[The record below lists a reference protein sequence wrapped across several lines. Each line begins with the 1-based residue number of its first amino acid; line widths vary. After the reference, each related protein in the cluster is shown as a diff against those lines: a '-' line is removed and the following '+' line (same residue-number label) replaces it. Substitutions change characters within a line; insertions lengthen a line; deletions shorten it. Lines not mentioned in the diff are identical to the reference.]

1 MSGQA
6 GRQLRLTATR
16 IRPHLGQRLQHEP
29 HFRPHNFPLRV
40 QLSAARQRR
49 NFGAADGI
57 GYLLKGSELL
67 ITGVHEVTATPWFIS
82 LPLVAVL
89 VSAIIRV
96 PLTLYT
102 NSVQRRKAKLG
113 PLIQAQYAQ
122 IGLGL
127 RRKAVPNV
135 MERVTKA
142 VKKRSKKMFTAFAV
156 NESRSIWGGLISLPV
171 FLSNLEVIRTMCG
184 GPRGLLGSLLYG
196 WQGRDAAAT
205 TSANTAAAGAASSST
220 GAASSS
226 TAPNASL
233 EPPPV
238 EIPSSTD
245 ISELASSTT
254 SPEVLN
260 PLTMEPSFATGGAL
274 WFPDLLVP
282 DPYHIL
288 PFAVS
293 GLLLMHIVP
302 ETEAELRSLFG
313 MRPPAGSRSNIVIAG
328 GRSRGSLA
336 LRRALMVMAL
346 AIGPVTM
353 DMPVALHLYWA
364 SSVGCSLIVTK
375 GVRKLLPIRRV
386 PVKPCSGLE
395 IPLIR
400 PKPN

>member
-1 MSGQA
+1 MSGHV
-6 GRQLRLTATR
+6 GHQLRLSATR
-16 IRPHLGQRLQHEP
+16 IRPHLGQRLQHGP
-29 HFRPHNFPLRV
+29 HLHLHIFPSGTR
-40 QLSAARQRR
+40 LSAASQRR
-49 NFGAADGI
+49 NFGAADAA

-67 ITGVHEVTATPWFIS
+67 ITSVHEVTATPWFIS
-82 LPLVAVL
+82 LPLVAVV

-102 NSVQRRKAKLG
+102 QSAQRRKAKLA

-142 VKKRSKKMFTAFAV
+142 VKARSKKMFAAFAV
-156 NESRSIWGGLISLPV
+156 NETRSLWGGLVSLPV

-196 WQGRDAAAT
+196 WQGRDAAAPKPLD
-205 TSANTAAAGAASSST
+205 TAAAVPTASST
-220 GAASSS
+220 
-226 TAPNASL
+226 TANTSL
-233 EPPPV
+233 EPPAADL
-238 EIPSSTD
+238 PSSTG
-245 ISELASSTT
+245 ISELTLSTT

-260 PLTMEPSFATGGAL
+260 PLTLEPSFATGGCL

-293 GLLLMHIVP
+293 GLLLMHLIP
-302 ETEAELRSLFG
+302 ETEAELRNLFG
-313 MRPPAGSRSNIVIAG
+313 MRPPAGSRRNIVIAG

-336 LRRALMVMAL
+336 LRRALIVLAL

-364 SSVGCSLIVTK
+364 SSIGCSLVVTK
-375 GVRKLLPIRRV
+375 GIRRLLPIPKV

-400 PKPN
+400 PKPT

>member
-16 IRPHLGQRLQHEP
+16 IRPHLGQHLQHEP
-29 HFRPHNFPLRV
+29 HFRPHNFPSRI
-40 QLSAARQRR
+40 QLSAVSQRR

-156 NESRSIWGGLISLPV
+156 NESRSLWGGLISLPV

-205 TSANTAAAGAASSST
+205 TSSSTAAAGAT
-220 GAASSS
+220 
-226 TAPNASL
+226 TPNTSI
-233 EPPPV
+233 EPSVVDPQPP
-238 EIPSSTD
+238 TH
-245 ISELASSTT
+245 ISELASSAT

-260 PLTMEPSFATGGAL
+260 PLTLEPSFATGGCL

-364 SSVGCSLIVTK
+364 SSVGCSLVVTK

>member
-1 MSGQA
+1 MSGHVGQ
-6 GRQLRLTATR
+6 QLRLSASR
-16 IRPHLGQRLQHEP
+16 IRPHFGQHLQHGP
-29 HFRPHNFPLRV
+29 HLHSHIFPSRIR
-40 QLSAARQRR
+40 LSAASQRR
-49 NFGAADGI
+49 NFGAADAA

-67 ITGVHEVTATPWFIS
+67 ITSVHEVTATPWFIS
-82 LPLVAVL
+82 LPLVAVV

-102 NSVQRRKAKLG
+102 QSTQRRKAKLA

-142 VKKRSKKMFTAFAV
+142 VKTRSKKMFAAFAV
-156 NESRSIWGGLISLPV
+156 NETRSIWGGLISLPV

-196 WQGRDAAAT
+196 WQGRDAAART
-205 TSANTAAAGAASSST
+205 TSDTAAAGTTMSST
-220 GAASSS
+220 TPRTGF
-226 TAPNASL
+226 
-233 EPPPV
+233 EPPV
-238 EIPSSTD
+238 AEITSPTG
-245 ISELASSTT
+245 ISDLASSTT
-254 SPEVLN
+254 TAEVLN
-260 PLTMEPSFATGGAL
+260 PLTLEPSFATGGCF

-282 DPYHIL
+282 DPYRIL

-293 GLLLMHIVP
+293 GLLLMHLIP
-302 ETEAELRSLFG
+302 ETEAELRNLFG
-313 MRPPAGSRSNIVIAG
+313 MRPPAGSRRNIVIAG

-336 LRRALMVMAL
+336 LRRALIVVAL

-364 SSVGCSLIVTK
+364 SSVGCSLVVTK
-375 GVRKLLPIRRV
+375 GVKRLLPIPRV

-400 PKPN
+400 PKPT

>member
-1 MSGQA
+1 MSGHV
-6 GRQLRLTATR
+6 GHQLRFAATR
-16 IRPHLGQRLQHEP
+16 IRPHLHPQL
-29 HFRPHNFPLRV
+29 FPSRIR
-40 QLSAARQRR
+40 LSAASQRR
-49 NFGAADGI
+49 NFGAADAA

-67 ITGVHEVTATPWFIS
+67 ITSIHEVTATPWFIS
-82 LPLVAVL
+82 LPLVAVV
-89 VSAIIRV
+89 VSIVIRV
-96 PLTLYT
+96 PMNLYS

-113 PLIQAQYAQ
+113 PLVQAQYAQ

-142 VKKRSKKMFTAFAV
+142 VKTRSKKMFEAFAV
-156 NESRSIWGGLISLPV
+156 HETRSIWGGLISLPI

-196 WQGRDAAAT
+196 WQGRDASGTTASDTAT
-205 TSANTAAAGAASSST
+205 AGATASST
-220 GAASSS
+220 
-226 TAPNASL
+226 TPNTSL
-233 EPPPV
+233 ESSAA
-238 EIPSSTD
+238 EIPSSTN
-245 ISELASSTT
+245 ISDLASSTT
-254 SPEVLN
+254 SPEILS
-260 PLTMEPSFATGGAL
+260 PLTLEPSFSTGGCL

-293 GLLLMHIVP
+293 GLLLMHLIP

-313 MRPPAGSRSNIVIAG
+313 MRPAAGSRRIVIAG
-328 GRSRGSLA
+328 ARSRGSLA
-336 LRRALMVMAL
+336 LRRALMVLAL

-353 DMPVALHLYWA
+353 DLPVALHLYWA
-364 SSVGCSLIVTK
+364 SSVGCSLVVTK
-375 GVRKLLPIRRV
+375 GIRRLLPIPRV

-395 IPLIR
+395 VPLLR

>member
-1 MSGQA
+1 M
-6 GRQLRLTATR
+6 
-16 IRPHLGQRLQHEP
+16 QH
-29 HFRPHNFPLRV
+29 
-40 QLSAARQRR
+40 
-49 NFGAADGI
+49 
-57 GYLLKGSELL
+57 LLKGSELL

-82 LPLVAVL
+82 LPLVAVV

-96 PLTLYT
+96 PLTVYT
-102 NSVQRRKAKLG
+102 HSMQRRKAKLA
-113 PLIQAQYAQ
+113 PLVQAQYAQ

-142 VKKRSKKMFTAFAV
+142 VKTRSKKMFAAFAV
-156 NESRSIWGGLISLPV
+156 NETRSIWGGLISLPV

-196 WQGRDAAAT
+196 WQGRDAAPT
-205 TSANTAAAGAASSST
+205 TPLDTTAAVPTASPTTPNTGLELPAADISSST
-220 GAASSS
+220 G
-226 TAPNASL
+226 
-233 EPPPV
+233 
-238 EIPSSTD
+238 
-245 ISELASSTT
+245 ISEFASSTT
-254 SPEVLN
+254 TPEVLN
-260 PLTMEPSFATGGAL
+260 PLTLEPSFATGGCL
-274 WFPDLLVP
+274 WFPDLLVA

-293 GLLLMHIVP
+293 GLLLMHLIP

-313 MRPPAGSRSNIVIAG
+313 MRPPAGSRRNIVIAG

-336 LRRALMVMAL
+336 LRRALIVLAL

-364 SSVGCSLIVTK
+364 SSIGCSLVVTK
-375 GVRKLLPIRRV
+375 GIRRILPIPRV

-400 PKPN
+400 PKPT

>member
-1 MSGQA
+1 M
-6 GRQLRLTATR
+6 
-16 IRPHLGQRLQHEP
+16 
-29 HFRPHNFPLRV
+29 
-40 QLSAARQRR
+40 
-49 NFGAADGI
+49 
-57 GYLLKGSELL
+57 KGSELL

-135 MERVTKA
+135 IERVTKA

-205 TSANTAAAGAASSST
+205 TSSSTAAAGAT
-220 GAASSS
+220 
-226 TAPNASL
+226 TPNTSI
-233 EPPPV
+233 EPSVVNPQPP
-238 EIPSSTD
+238 TD
-245 ISELASSTT
+245 ISELASSAT

-282 DPYHIL
+282 DPYHVL

-313 MRPPAGSRSNIVIAG
+313 MRPSAGARSNIVIAG

-364 SSVGCSLIVTK
+364 SSVGCSLVVTK
-375 GVRKLLPIRRV
+375 GVRRLLPIRRV

>member
-1 MSGQA
+1 MSGHV
-6 GRQLRLTATR
+6 GHQLRLSATR
-16 IRPHLGQRLQHEP
+16 IRPHLGQCLQYEP
-29 HFRPHNFPLRV
+29 HLHLHIFPSRIR
-40 QLSAARQRR
+40 LSAASQRR
-49 NFGAADGI
+49 NFGAADAA

-67 ITGVHEVTATPWFIS
+67 ITSVHEVTATPWFIS
-82 LPLVAVL
+82 LPLVAVV

-102 NSVQRRKAKLG
+102 QSAQRRKAKLA

-142 VKKRSKKMFTAFAV
+142 VKTRSKKMFAAFAI
-156 NESRSIWGGLISLPV
+156 NETRSLWGGLISLPV
-171 FLSNLEVIRTMCG
+171 FLSNLEVIRTLCG

-196 WQGRDAAAT
+196 WQGRGAAAPKPLD
-205 TSANTAAAGAASSST
+205 TAAAVPTASSTTPNTSLETPAGDLPSST
-220 GAASSS
+220 G
-226 TAPNASL
+226 
-233 EPPPV
+233 
-238 EIPSSTD
+238 

-260 PLTMEPSFATGGAL
+260 PLTLEPSFATGGCL

-293 GLLLMHIVP
+293 GLLLMHLIP
-302 ETEAELRSLFG
+302 ETEAELRNLFG
-313 MRPPAGSRSNIVIAG
+313 MRPAAGSRRNIIIAG

-336 LRRALMVMAL
+336 LRRALIVLAL

-364 SSVGCSLIVTK
+364 SSIGCSLVITK
-375 GVRKLLPIRRV
+375 GIRRLLPIPKV

-400 PKPN
+400 PKPT

>member
-16 IRPHLGQRLQHEP
+16 IRPNLGRRLQHEP
-29 HFRPHNFPLRV
+29 HFHPHIFPSRTR
-40 QLSAARQRR
+40 LSAASQRR
-49 NFGAADGI
+49 NFGAADGV

-113 PLIQAQYAQ
+113 PLVQAQYAQ

-156 NESRSIWGGLISLPV
+156 NESRSLWGGLISLPV

-196 WQGRDAAAT
+196 WQGRDAATT
-205 TSANTAAAGAASSST
+205 TSSNTAAAGAASSPM
-220 GAASSS
+220 
-226 TAPNASL
+226 APNTSL
-233 EPPPV
+233 EPTPG

-245 ISELASSTT
+245 ISELASSAT

-260 PLTMEPSFATGGAL
+260 PLTLEPSFATGGAL
-274 WFPDLLVP
+274 WFPDLLIP

-293 GLLLMHIVP
+293 GLLLMHLVP

-313 MRPPAGSRSNIVIAG
+313 MRPPAGARSNIVIAG

-336 LRRALMVMAL
+336 LRRALMVVAL

-364 SSVGCSLIVTK
+364 SSVGCSLVVTK
-375 GVRKLLPIRRV
+375 GVRRLLPISRV

>member
-29 HFRPHNFPLRV
+29 HFRPHNFPLRI
-40 QLSAARQRR
+40 QLSASSQRR

-196 WQGRDAAAT
+196 WQGRDAAAK
-205 TSANTAAAGAASSST
+205 TSSNTAAAGT
-220 GAASSS
+220 
-226 TAPNASL
+226 TAPPATA
-233 EPPPV
+233 EM
-238 EIPSSTD
+238 PSSTD
-245 ISELASSTT
+245 ISELASSAT

-364 SSVGCSLIVTK
+364 SSVGCSLVVTK

>member
-6 GRQLRLTATR
+6 GRQLRFTATR

-29 HFRPHNFPLRV
+29 HLHHNIFPSKIRL
-40 QLSAARQRR
+40 AAVSQRR
-49 NFGAADGI
+49 NFGAADGV

-205 TSANTAAAGAASSST
+205 TSSNTAAAGA
-220 GAASSS
+220 
-226 TAPNASL
+226 TAPPTTSHSSV
-233 EPPPV
+233 EPPTA

-260 PLTMEPSFATGGAL
+260 PLTLEPSFATGGAL

-313 MRPPAGSRSNIVIAG
+313 MRPPAGARSNIVIAG

-364 SSVGCSLIVTK
+364 SSVGCSLVVTK

>member
-1 MSGQA
+1 MGP
-6 GRQLRLTATR
+6 QLRLSATR
-16 IRPHLGQRLQHEP
+16 IRPHLGQRLQHES
-29 HFRPHNFPLRV
+29 HVHSHIFPSRV
-40 QLSAARQRR
+40 RLCAANQKR
-49 NFGAADGI
+49 NFGAADAA

-82 LPLVAVL
+82 LPLVAVV
-89 VSAIIRV
+89 VSATIRT
-96 PLTLYT
+96 PLTLYS
-102 NSVQRRKAKLG
+102 NSVQRRKAKLY

-142 VKKRSKKMFTAFAV
+142 VKTRSKKMFTAFAV
-156 NESRSIWGGLISLPV
+156 NETRSIWGGLISLPI

-196 WQGRDAAAT
+196 WQGRDAAPTTASNTTTT
-205 TSANTAAAGAASSST
+205 TSAAASSTTPTTSPEAS
-220 GAASSS
+220 AAG
-226 TAPNASL
+226 L
-233 EPPPV
+233 
-238 EIPSSTD
+238 PSPTD
-245 ISELASSTT
+245 ISELASATTT

-260 PLTMEPSFATGGAL
+260 PLTLEPSFASGGCL
-274 WFPDLLVP
+274 WFPDLLAP

-293 GLLLMHIVP
+293 GLLLMHLIP

-313 MRPPAGSRSNIVIAG
+313 MRPKDGSRRNIVIAG
-328 GRSRGSLA
+328 GRSRGSMA
-336 LRRALMVMAL
+336 LRRLLMVTAL

-364 SSVGCSLIVTK
+364 ASVGCSLVVTK
-375 GVRKLLPIRRV
+375 GVRRLLPVPRV
-386 PVKPCSGLE
+386 PVKPCAGLE

>member
-1 MSGQA
+1 MSGHV
-6 GRQLRLTATR
+6 GHQLRFAATR
-16 IRPHLGQRLQHEP
+16 IRPHLHPQL
-29 HFRPHNFPLRV
+29 FPSRIR
-40 QLSAARQRR
+40 LSAASQRR
-49 NFGAADGI
+49 NFGAADAA

-67 ITGVHEVTATPWFIS
+67 ITSIHEVTATPWFIS
-82 LPLVAVL
+82 LPLVAVV
-89 VSAIIRV
+89 VSIVIRV
-96 PLTLYT
+96 PMNLYS

-113 PLIQAQYAQ
+113 PLVQAQYAQ

-142 VKKRSKKMFTAFAV
+142 VKTRSKKMFEAFAV
-156 NESRSIWGGLISLPV
+156 HETRSIWGGLISLPI

-196 WQGRDAAAT
+196 WQGRDASGTTGSDTAT
-205 TSANTAAAGAASSST
+205 AGATASPT
-220 GAASSS
+220 
-226 TAPNASL
+226 TPNTSL
-233 EPPPV
+233 ESSAA
-238 EIPSSTD
+238 EIPSSTN
-245 ISELASSTT
+245 ISDLASSTT
-254 SPEVLN
+254 SPEILS
-260 PLTMEPSFATGGAL
+260 PLTLEPSFSTGGCL

-293 GLLLMHIVP
+293 GLLLMHLIP

-313 MRPPAGSRSNIVIAG
+313 MRPAAGSRRIVIAG
-328 GRSRGSLA
+328 ARSRGSLA
-336 LRRALMVMAL
+336 LRRALMVLAL

-353 DMPVALHLYWA
+353 DLPVALHLYWA
-364 SSVGCSLIVTK
+364 SSVGCSLVVTK
-375 GVRKLLPIRRV
+375 GIRRLLPIPRV

-395 IPLIR
+395 VPLLR

>member
-29 HFRPHNFPLRV
+29 HFRPHIFPSKIR
-40 QLSAARQRR
+40 LSAAAQRR
-49 NFGAADGI
+49 NFSAADGV

-156 NESRSIWGGLISLPV
+156 NESRSLWGGLISLPV

-205 TSANTAAAGAASSST
+205 TSSNTAAAGA
-220 GAASSS
+220 
-226 TAPNASL
+226 TAPPTTPITSL
-233 EPPPV
+233 EPSAA
-238 EIPSSTD
+238 EIPSPTN
-245 ISELASSTT
+245 ISELASSAT

-260 PLTMEPSFATGGAL
+260 PLTLEPSFATGGAL

-288 PFAVS
+288 PFTVS
-293 GLLLMHIVP
+293 GLLLLHIVP

-313 MRPPAGSRSNIVIAG
+313 MKPPAGSRSNIVISG

-336 LRRALMVMAL
+336 LRRALIVMAL

-364 SSVGCSLIVTK
+364 SSVGCSLVVTK
-375 GVRKLLPIRRV
+375 GVRRLLPIRRV

-395 IPLIR
+395 MPLLR

>member
-1 MSGQA
+1 MSGHVGQ
-6 GRQLRLTATR
+6 QLRLSASR
-16 IRPHLGQRLQHEP
+16 IRPHFGQHLQHGP
-29 HFRPHNFPLRV
+29 HLHSHIFPSRIR
-40 QLSAARQRR
+40 LSAASQRR
-49 NFGAADGI
+49 NFGAADAA

-67 ITGVHEVTATPWFIS
+67 ITSVHEVTATPWFIS
-82 LPLVAVL
+82 LPLVAVV

-102 NSVQRRKAKLG
+102 QSTQRRKAKLA

-142 VKKRSKKMFTAFAV
+142 VKTRSKKMFEAFAV
-156 NESRSIWGGLISLPV
+156 NETRSLWGGLISLPV

-196 WQGRDAAAT
+196 WQGRNAAPRT
-205 TSANTAAAGAASSST
+205 PSDTAAAGTTMSST
-220 GAASSS
+220 TPS
-226 TAPNASL
+226 TGL
-233 EPPPV
+233 EPPV
-238 EIPSSTD
+238 AEITSPTG
-245 ISELASSTT
+245 ISDLASSTT
-254 SPEVLN
+254 TPEVLN
-260 PLTMEPSFATGGAL
+260 PLTLEPSFATGGCL

-282 DPYHIL
+282 DPYRIL

-293 GLLLMHIVP
+293 GLLLMHLIP
-302 ETEAELRSLFG
+302 ETEAELRNLFG
-313 MRPPAGSRSNIVIAG
+313 MRPPAGSRRNIVIAG

-336 LRRALMVMAL
+336 LRRALIVVAL

-364 SSVGCSLIVTK
+364 SSVGCSLVVTK
-375 GVRKLLPIRRV
+375 GVKRLLPIPRV

-400 PKPN
+400 PKPT

>member
-1 MSGQA
+1 MSGHV
-6 GRQLRLTATR
+6 GHQLRLTATR
-16 IRPHLGQRLQHEP
+16 VRPHLGRLQHEP
-29 HFRPHNFPLRV
+29 HLHPHIFPSGIR
-40 QLSAARQRR
+40 LSAVSQRR
-49 NFGAADGI
+49 NFGAADAA

-82 LPLVAVL
+82 LPLVAVV

-102 NSVQRRKAKLG
+102 HNVQRRKAKLA
-113 PLIQAQYAQ
+113 PLVQAQYAQ

-135 MERVTKA
+135 MDRVTKA
-142 VKKRSKKMFTAFAV
+142 VKARSKKMFTAMAV
-156 NESRSIWGGLISLPV
+156 NETRSIWGGLISLPI

-196 WQGRDAAAT
+196 WQGRDTAST
-205 TSANTAAAGAASSST
+205 TPSNTAAT
-220 GAASSS
+220 GA
-226 TAPNASL
+226 TAPPTTPDPSL
-233 EPPPV
+233 EPPPADL
-238 EIPSSTD
+238 PSPTD
-245 ISELASSTT
+245 ISELASSAAT
-254 SPEVLN
+254 PEILN
-260 PLTMEPSFATGGAL
+260 PLTLEPSFATGGCL

-282 DPYHIL
+282 DPYRVL

-293 GLLLMHIVP
+293 ALLLMHLIP

-313 MRPPAGSRSNIVIAG
+313 MRPPAGSRRNIVIAG

-336 LRRALMVMAL
+336 LRRALIVVAL

-364 SSVGCSLIVTK
+364 SSVGCSLVVTK
-375 GVRKLLPIRRV
+375 GIRRLMPLRRV

-400 PKPN
+400 PKAN

>member
-29 HFRPHNFPLRV
+29 HFHPHIFPSRTR
-40 QLSAARQRR
+40 LSAASQRR
-49 NFGAADGI
+49 NFGAADGV

-67 ITGVHEVTATPWFIS
+67 ITSVHEVTATPWFIS

-113 PLIQAQYAQ
+113 PLVQAQYAQ

-156 NESRSIWGGLISLPV
+156 NESRSLWGGLISLPV

-196 WQGRDAAAT
+196 WQGRDAAAK
-205 TSANTAAAGAASSST
+205 TSSNTAAAGATVSPTTSHT
-220 GAASSS
+220 
-226 TAPNASL
+226 SL

-245 ISELASSTT
+245 ISELASSAT

-260 PLTMEPSFATGGAL
+260 PLTLEPSFATGGAL

-293 GLLLMHIVP
+293 GLLLMHLVP

-313 MRPPAGSRSNIVIAG
+313 MRPPAGARNNIVVAG

-364 SSVGCSLIVTK
+364 SSVGCSLVVTK
-375 GVRKLLPIRRV
+375 GVRRLLPIHRV

-395 IPLIR
+395 IPLMR

>member
-1 MSGQA
+1 M
-6 GRQLRLTATR
+6 
-16 IRPHLGQRLQHEP
+16 
-29 HFRPHNFPLRV
+29 
-40 QLSAARQRR
+40 
-49 NFGAADGI
+49 
-57 GYLLKGSELL
+57 LKGSELL

-113 PLIQAQYAQ
+113 PLVQAQYAQ

-156 NESRSIWGGLISLPV
+156 NESRSLWGGLISLPV

-205 TSANTAAAGAASSST
+205 TSSNTAAAGAASLP
-220 GAASSS
+220 
-226 TAPNASL
+226 TAPNTSL
-233 EPPPV
+233 EPPPA

-245 ISELASSTT
+245 ISELASSAT

-260 PLTMEPSFATGGAL
+260 PLTLEPSFATGGAL
-274 WFPDLLVP
+274 WFPDLLAP

-293 GLLLMHIVP
+293 GLLLMHLVP
-302 ETEAELRSLFG
+302 ETEAELRNLFG
-313 MRPPAGSRSNIVIAG
+313 MRPPAGARSNIVIAG

-364 SSVGCSLIVTK
+364 SSVGCSLVVTK
-375 GVRKLLPIRRV
+375 SVRRLLPIQRV